1 MEPML
6 QPGEH
11 RQTSS
16 GGEGLLGAALD
27 ALPSH
32 IAVLDEQASIL
43 LVYEAWRRFGSSNG
57 NPDPTYG
64 VGSSYL
70 GVCEASAA
78 TCPDAARAARRPAR
92 RPHLA
97 DALEIGRQLHPD
109 AAHCAEHPHRVHPPA
124 ARCALAADRR
134 SS

>member
-1 MEPML
+1 MEPRL

-11 RQTSS
+11 RQTSA

-43 LVYEAWRRFGSSNG
+43 LVNEAWRRFGSSNG

-78 TCPDAARAARRPAR
+78 TCPDAARAARGFRAV
-92 RPHLA
+92 LGGA
-97 DALEIGRQLHPD
+97 GEQFELEYECG
-109 AAHCAEHPHRVHPPA
+109 PA
-124 ARCALAADRR
+124 AA
-134 SS
+134 SSTPASR